1 MTTTPQ
7 APISGFTAASANA
20 LLGSGQARPRRRTLV
35 SVPWW
40 FVLPAGLIYAFA
52 LVVPN
57 LQAMV
62 YSFTDWDGLSDAF
75 SFVWFENYVRAFEH
89 PQFLAAVARTLALTA
104 AVVTL
109 QLAGGLVLAVALN
122 ARLRTRNLLRAVF
135 FAPVVLTA
143 VAVGY
148 IWRYIYAPTGVLN
161 QILRDLGL
169 SSLERDW
176 LGEPQVNLAAI
187 AVIVVWQGVGI
198 TMVIFLAG
206 LQGIPEDVV
215 EASHIDGANA
225 QQRFWYITRPLLAP
239 AMVVNAVLAMMGG
252 LKIFDQIFVTTQGG
266 PAYTTSTLTILTY
279 TDGFV
284 NGNYSFGV
292 TLSIVLALLIAF
304 VTIVQFRLMRGGVDR

>member
-7 APISGFTAASANA
+7 APISGFTTASVNA
-20 LLGSGQARPRRRTLV
+20 LLEATPARSRRRAWMP
-35 SVPWW
+35 VPWW

-57 LQAMV
+57 FQAMV
-62 YSFTDWDGLSDAF
+62 YSFTDWDGLSEGFAF
-75 SFVWFENYVRAFEH
+75 VGFDNYLRAFGH
-89 PQFLAAVARTLALTA
+89 PQFVPAIIRTLTLTA
-104 AVVTL
+104 AVVVL
-109 QLAGGLVLAVALN
+109 QLTGGLVLAVALN
-122 ARLRTRNLLRAVF
+122 ARLRSRNLLRAVF

-161 QILRDLGL
+161 QILGDLGL
-169 SSLERDW
+169 SSLQRDW
-176 LGEPQVNLAAI
+176 LGDPQVNLAAI

-206 LQGIPEDVV
+206 LQGIPDDIV

-225 QQRFWYITRPLLAP
+225 WQRFWYITRPLLAP
-239 AMVVNAVLAMMGG
+239 AMVVNAVLAVMGG

-292 TLSIVLALLIAF
+292 TLSIVLALLIAV
-304 VTIVQFRLMRGGVDR
+304 VTIIQFRLMRGADR

>member
-7 APISGFTAASANA
+7 TPISGFTAASANA
-20 LLGSGQARPRRRTLV
+20 LLESGRTRARRRAWMPT
-35 SVPWW
+35 PWW

-57 LQAMV
+57 LQAMTF
-62 YSFTDWDGLSDAF
+62 SFTDWDGLSDGF
-75 SFVWFENYVRAFEH
+75 SFVGFSNYERAFNH
-89 PQFLAAVARTLALTA
+89 PQFFGAVTRTLTLTVAVAAIQLTGGLLLAL
-104 AVVTL
+104 
-109 QLAGGLVLAVALN
+109 ALN
-122 ARLRTRNLLRAVF
+122 THLRTRNLLRAIF

-161 QILRDLGL
+161 QILGDLGL
-169 SSLERDW
+169 SALQRDW
-176 LGEPQVNLAAI
+176 LGDPRVNLSAI

-206 LQGIPEDVV
+206 LQGISEDVV
-215 EASHIDGANA
+215 EAGHLDGANA
-225 QQRFWYITRPLLAP
+225 WQRFWYITRPLLAP
-239 AMVVNAVLAMMGG
+239 AMLVNAVLAVMGG
-252 LKIFDQIFVTTQGG
+252 LKIFDQILVTTQGG

-304 VTIVQFRLMRGGVDR
+304 VTVVQFRLMRGTDR